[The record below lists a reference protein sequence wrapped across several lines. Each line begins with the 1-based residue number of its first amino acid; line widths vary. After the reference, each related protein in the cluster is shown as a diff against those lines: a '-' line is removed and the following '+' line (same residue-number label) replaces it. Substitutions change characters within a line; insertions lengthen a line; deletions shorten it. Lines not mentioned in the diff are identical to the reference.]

1 MLRILPLYLG
11 VGTPPWSYFE
21 LRRLPLF
28 RTNHAMSAVSAQEG
42 SLSSKRSW
50 NLKAE
55 LSFIFLNAR
64 SAEIALGPTKAR
76 SSAALVLLKV
86 RTLPRRLRI
95 PSRFP
100 SPVSHSEKIS
110 NRYEIVIRNIA
121 AVGVLWI
128 ARAADGWGGFLFR
141 IRRANV
147 RASPA
152 TS

>member
-1 MLRILPLYLG
+1 MNISWHDRDLYPSLCLFAGLAIMESESG
-11 VGTPPWSYFE
+11 V
-21 LRRLPLF
+21 
-28 RTNHAMSAVSAQEG
+28 
-42 SLSSKRSW
+42 
-50 NLKAE
+50 
-55 LSFIFLNAR
+55 SFIFLNAC

-100 SPVSHSEKIS
+100 APVSHSEKIS

-128 ARAADGWGGFLFR
+128 ARAADGWGGFQCPSIASHELSR
-141 IRRANV
+141 KQA
-147 RASPA
+147 RASPNVPA
-152 TS
+152 GVDLFA

>member
-1 MLRILPLYLG
+1 MNISWHDRDLYPSLCLLAGLAIMESESG
-11 VGTPPWSYFE
+11 V
-21 LRRLPLF
+21 
-28 RTNHAMSAVSAQEG
+28 
-42 SLSSKRSW
+42 
-50 NLKAE
+50 
-55 LSFIFLNAR
+55 SFIFLNAC

-100 SPVSHSEKIS
+100 APVSHSEKIS

-141 IRRANV
+141 IRRASV

>member
-1 MLRILPLYLG
+1 MNISWHDRDLYPSLCLFAGLAIMESESG
-11 VGTPPWSYFE
+11 V
-21 LRRLPLF
+21 
-28 RTNHAMSAVSAQEG
+28 
-42 SLSSKRSW
+42 
-50 NLKAE
+50 
-55 LSFIFLNAR
+55 SFIFLNAC
-64 SAEIALGPTKAR
+64 SAKIALGPTKAR

>member
-1 MLRILPLYLG
+1 MNISWHDRDLYPSLCLLAGLAIMESESG
-11 VGTPPWSYFE
+11 V
-21 LRRLPLF
+21 
-28 RTNHAMSAVSAQEG
+28 
-42 SLSSKRSW
+42 
-50 NLKAE
+50 
-55 LSFIFLNAR
+55 SFIFLNAC

-147 RASPA
+147 RASQAGSKRAPVQTSPPA
-152 TS
+152 WICLPEV